1 MQEWAGQAGADA
13 PPGEGDA
20 AKAFEGR
27 FREAV
32 TDDLDMPHAL
42 VVMDEAI
49 ASYREAVRLEPDDP
63 AVLDNLAAAY
73 AAAGRRQAAIAT
85 ARRAADRARAAGEPT
100 LAAAIERRAQLYGHL
115 VLRHTP
121 DPGG

>member
-1 MQEWAGQAGADA
+1 MRQAILHYREALRIA
-13 PPGEGDA
+13 PQFASAYYNLGRLLEE
-20 AKAFEGR
+20 EGR
-27 FREAV
+27 
-32 TDDLDMPHAL
+32 LP
-42 VVMDEAI
+42 EAI